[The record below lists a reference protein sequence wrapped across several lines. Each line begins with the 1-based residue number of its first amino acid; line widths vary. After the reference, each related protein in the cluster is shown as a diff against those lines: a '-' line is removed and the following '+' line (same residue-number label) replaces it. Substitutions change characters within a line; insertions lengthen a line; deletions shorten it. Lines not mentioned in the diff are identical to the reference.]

1 MYEAFDGM
9 RVYRAIVSYS
19 ASATGVVQVRI
30 PSVLGNEQ
38 TLEVSQ
44 VGRVATSP
52 GAWSVPAVGEQVLI
66 AVENERFSNIYL
78 IYPQA
83 SGIDEASFI
92 KNQTFNNKGELIT
105 ASANDTPF
113 LLSLGSQNAVLTVDT
128 ATTSGIKWSSTLT
141 GITASSP
148 VLNYPEVNYSQ
159 LKSPH
164 ETWNTVS
171 TWPATV
177 PFNIDSVTSTNWYYS
192 ATSTGNWTM
201 NFRGND
207 STTLNSTLSDGESIT
222 FVIIFVMGST
232 AYRPTSFS
240 VDGIGV
246 TPRWQGGV
254 APSAGNANSN
264 DVYTFSILKIGNQ
277 QFRMYASQTRFA

>member
-9 RVYRAIVSYS
+9 RVYRAVVSYS
-19 ASATGVVQVRI
+19 ASANGVVQVRI
-30 PSVLGNEQ
+30 PSVLGNDQ
-38 TLEVSQ
+38 SIEVSQ
-44 VGRVATSP
+44 VGRIATSP
-52 GAWSVPAVGEQVLI
+52 GAWSVPVVGEQVLV
-66 AVENERFSNIYL
+66 AVENERFSNVYL
-78 IYPQA
+78 VYPQSA
-83 SGIDEASFI
+83 GIDEASFI

-113 LLSLGSQNAVLTVDT
+113 LLPLGAQDSILTVDT
-128 ATTSGIKWSSTLT
+128 VTTSGIKWSNALLGTTLE
-141 GITASSP
+141 
-148 VLNYPEVNYSQ
+148 YPNINYSQ

-164 ETWNTVS
+164 EPWNTVS

-201 NFRGND
+201 NFRGNG

-264 DVYTFSILKIGNQ
+264 DVYTFSILKTGNQ

>member
-83 SGIDEASFI
+83 SGIDETSFI

-113 LLSLGSQNAVLTVDT
+113 ILPLGAQDSILTVDT
-128 ATTSGIKWSSTLT
+128 VATSGIKWSNALLGTTLE
-141 GITASSP
+141 
-148 VLNYPEVNYSQ
+148 YPNINYSQ

-164 ETWNTVS
+164 EPWNTVS

-201 NFRGND
+201 NFRGNG

-264 DVYTFSILKIGNQ
+264 DVYTFSILKTGNQ